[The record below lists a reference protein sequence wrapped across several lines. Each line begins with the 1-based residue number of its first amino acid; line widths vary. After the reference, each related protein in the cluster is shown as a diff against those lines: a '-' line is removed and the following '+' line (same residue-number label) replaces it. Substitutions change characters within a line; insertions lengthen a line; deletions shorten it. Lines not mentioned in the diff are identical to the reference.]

1 MSTKGLASTFNKENN
16 NNTDNNL
23 PNNEEVLNN
32 NLASNDS
39 TLNDNVTNNENTANT
54 NTTTNMQ
61 SNEPNNGEEIK
72 KEASAQEIVKKETVN
87 VVQNNQPINNS
98 KQNTNNM
105 ENDKKGFSIAALVL
119 GIVAIVL
126 SCIWYI
132 SIPCAILAIVFGIL
146 GIKSS
151 KKGMSIAGIT
161 TGAIGM
167 FICIAILIVLM
178 IFGFAMGITD
188 SITEIIE
195 DEDYYDYYD
204 SSYYFDYKDF

>member
-1 MSTKGLASTFNKENN
+1 MDENNINN

-98 KQNTNNM
+98 KQNTK
-105 ENDKKGFSIAALVL
+105 DR
-119 GIVAIVL
+119 
-126 SCIWYI
+126 
-132 SIPCAILAIVFGIL
+132 
-146 GIKSS
+146 KS
-151 KKGMSIAGIT
+151 
-161 TGAIGM
+161 
-167 FICIAILIVLM
+167 VV
-178 IFGFAMGITD
+178 
-188 SITEIIE
+188 
-195 DEDYYDYYD
+195 
-204 SSYYFDYKDF
+204 

>member
-1 MSTKGLASTFNKENN
+1 MEN
-16 NNTDNNL
+16 
-23 PNNEEVLNN
+23 
-32 NLASNDS
+32 
-39 TLNDNVTNNENTANT
+39 
-54 NTTTNMQ
+54 
-61 SNEPNNGEEIK
+61 
-72 KEASAQEIVKKETVN
+72 
-87 VVQNNQPINNS
+87 
-98 KQNTNNM
+98 NTNNLN
-105 ENDKKGFSIAALVL
+105 ENQNSNNVETNAVENKKKNFSIAALVL
-119 GIVAIVL
+119 GIVALVL

>member
-1 MSTKGLASTFNKENN
+1 MDENNINN

-204 SSYYFDYKDF
+204 YYDSSYYFDYKDF

>member
-1 MSTKGLASTFNKENN
+1 MDENNINN

-195 DEDYYDYYD
+195 DEDYYD

>member
-1 MSTKGLASTFNKENN
+1 MDENNINN

>member
-1 MSTKGLASTFNKENN
+1 MDENN
-16 NNTDNNL
+16 M
-23 PNNEEVLNN
+23 NN
-32 NLASNDS
+32 NDNATTS
-39 TLNDNVTNNENTANT
+39 NDNVVNNESKANA
-54 NTTTNMQ
+54 NIASNTNMQ
-61 SNEPNNGEEIK
+61 NNEPNNGEEVK
-72 KEASAQEIVKKETVN
+72 KEVITQEIVEKENIN
-87 VVQNNQPINNS
+87 VAQNNQPINNA
-98 KQNTNNM
+98 KQTTNNM
-105 ENDKKGFSIAALVL
+105 ENDKKQVNDKKGFSIAALVL

-195 DEDYYDYYD
+195 DEDYYD

>member
-1 MSTKGLASTFNKENN
+1 MEN
-16 NNTDNNL
+16 
-23 PNNEEVLNN
+23 
-32 NLASNDS
+32 
-39 TLNDNVTNNENTANT
+39 
-54 NTTTNMQ
+54 
-61 SNEPNNGEEIK
+61 
-72 KEASAQEIVKKETVN
+72 
-87 VVQNNQPINNS
+87 
-98 KQNTNNM
+98 NTNNLN
-105 ENDKKGFSIAALVL
+105 ENQNSNNVETNAVENKKKNFSIAALVL
-119 GIVAIVL
+119 GIVALVL
-126 SCIWYI
+126 SCIWHI
-132 SIPCAILAIVFGIL
+132 SIPCAILAIIFGVL

-195 DEDYYDYYD
+195 DEDYYD

>member
-1 MSTKGLASTFNKENN
+1 MDENNINN

-105 ENDKKGFSIAALVL
+105 ENDKKQVNDKKGFSIAALVL

-146 GIKSS
+146 EKELEIGDRVNQIATISANGDVEVGCISCFIDFLLKSREDLILFS
-151 KKGMSIAGIT
+151 KKVNA
-161 TGAIGM
+161 
-167 FICIAILIVLM
+167 F
-178 IFGFAMGITD
+178 
-188 SITEIIE
+188 
-195 DEDYYDYYD
+195 
-204 SSYYFDYKDF
+204 

>member
-1 MSTKGLASTFNKENN
+1 MDENNINN

-105 ENDKKGFSIAALVL
+105 ENDKKCFSIAALVL

>member
-1 MSTKGLASTFNKENN
+1 MDENNINN

-105 ENDKKGFSIAALVL
+105 ENDKKGFSIASLVL

>member
-1 MSTKGLASTFNKENN
+1 MDENNINN

-23 PNNEEVLNN
+23 PNNDEVLNN
-32 NLASNDS
+32 NLPNNDS
-39 TLNDNVTNNENTANT
+39 TLNDNVINNESTANT

-61 SNEPNNGEEIK
+61 SNEPNNSEEIK

-98 KQNTNNM
+98 KQTKNNM

-161 TGAIGM
+161 TGAIGI
-167 FICIAILIVLM
+167 FISIAILIVLM

-188 SITEIIE
+188 SIKDIIE

>member
-1 MSTKGLASTFNKENN
+1 MDENNINN

-87 VVQNNQPINNS
+87 VVQNTQPINNS

>member
-1 MSTKGLASTFNKENN
+1 MDENNINN

-23 PNNEEVLNN
+23 PNNDEVLNN
-32 NLASNDS
+32 NLPNNDS
-39 TLNDNVTNNENTANT
+39 TLNDNVINNESTANT

-61 SNEPNNGEEIK
+61 SNEPNNSEEIK

-98 KQNTNNM
+98 KQTTNNM

-161 TGAIGM
+161 TGAIGI
-167 FICIAILIVLM
+167 FISIAILIVLM

-188 SITEIIE
+188 SIKDIIE

>member
-1 MSTKGLASTFNKENN
+1 MDENNINN

-61 SNEPNNGEEIK
+61 SNELNNGEEIK

-105 ENDKKGFSIAALVL
+105 ENDKKQVNDKKGFSIAALVL